1 MFCMSEACEFV
12 FMYSDSENEPL
23 GDMGELEED

>member
-1 MFCMSEACEFV
+1 MSEACEFI

-23 GDMGELEED
+23 GDLGELHGGR